1 MTSSCSSGMMRGR
14 LVRLLRLT
22 ALLTVVGIIASYKT
36 APRPHREGGGGP
48 QHDPIFVTHH
58 SNTARKS
65 FARPRR
71 ELHTVTIISG
81 QIILPNFHIGPSNPL
96 PCSDLLKFCVVYTV
110 QCTSPM

>member
-36 APRPHREGGGGP
+36 APRPHREDGP
-48 QHDPIFVTHH
+48 QHDPIFVTHQ

-65 FARPRR
+65 FARPRK
-71 ELHTVTIISG
+71 ELHSYYNQWAENFTKLSYWA
-81 QIILPNFHIGPSNPL
+81 LPSPS
-96 PCSDLLKFCVVYTV
+96 LLYYCE
-110 QCTSPM
+110 M